1 MYLRFMYTDK
11 KITIAIDG
19 YSSCG
24 KSTLAKAL
32 AKRLGYIFIDS
43 GAMYRG
49 VALYCMRHQLIVD
62 GIPLTD
68 QIETALSHIK
78 LAFIYNA
85 STEKHDLYLN
95 DENVEELIRMP
106 DVASNVSPIA
116 TVKCV
121 REKLVAEQQKM
132 GEFGGIVMDGRD
144 IGSVVFPNAE
154 LKLFVTA
161 SPEIRAER
169 RFKELTQKGVSANFK
184 TVLANLVERD
194 LIDSTR
200 TESPLIQ
207 TKDAIFIDT
216 SHLTPTEQLQ
226 LTLTFVDQVLE
237 NCKDKSN
244 C

>member
-1 MYLRFMYTDK
+1 MYPDK

-49 VALYCMRHQLIVD
+49 ITLYCMRHQLILD
-62 GIPLTD
+62 GKPL
-68 QIETALSHIK
+68 IEKIEKILPQIK
-78 LAFIYNA
+78 LTFIYN
-85 STEKHDLYLN
+85 SSSEKHDLYLN
-95 DENVEELIRMP
+95 DEDVEELIRMP

-116 TVKCV
+116 TIKSV

-132 GEFGGIVMDGRD
+132 GEYGGIVMDGRD
-144 IGSVVFPNAE
+144 IGSIVFPNAE

-169 RFKELTQKGVSANFK
+169 RLKELTQKGIDTTFK
-184 TVLANLVERD
+184 IVLANLLERD

-200 TESPLIQ
+200 KESPLIQ
-207 TKDAIFIDT
+207 TKDALFIDT
-216 SHLTPTEQLQ
+216 SNLTQAAQLQ
-226 LTLTFVDQVLE
+226 LSLKYANQVLE
-237 NCKDKSN
+237 SYSDKTNC
-244 C
+244 

>member
-1 MYLRFMYTDK
+1 MYTDK

-49 VALYCMRHQLIVD
+49 VALYCMRHQLILD

-68 QIETALSHIK
+68 QIETALSKIK
-78 LAFIYNA
+78 LSFIYNA

-116 TVKCV
+116 TIKCV

-132 GEFGGIVMDGRD
+132 GKFGGIVMDGRD

-169 RFKELTQKGVSANFK
+169 RLKELTQKGIPATFK
-184 TVLANLVERD
+184 DVLANLKERD

-200 TESPLIQ
+200 IESPLIQ
-207 TKDAIFIDT
+207 TKDALFIDT
-216 SHLTPTEQLQ
+216 SNLTPEGQLK
-226 LTLTFVDQVLE
+226 LSLKFVNQVLE
-237 NCKDKSN
+237 NCKDKTN

>member
-1 MYLRFMYTDK
+1 MDLLVKWAAFFISKNYNISKVGLLYLFTIYNMPYLRFMYTDK

-78 LAFIYNA
+78 LSFIYNA

-116 TVKCV
+116 TIKCV

-154 LKLFVTA
+154 LKLICNCIPRNSSRTK
-161 SPEIRAER
+161 IKR
-169 RFKELTQKGVSANFK
+169 TN
-184 TVLANLVERD
+184 TERD
-194 LIDSTR
+194 SL
-200 TESPLIQ
+200 Q
-207 TKDAIFIDT
+207 HFKDR
-216 SHLTPTEQLQ
+216 SS
-226 LTLTFVDQVLE
+226 
-237 NCKDKSN
+237 KS
-244 C
+244 